1 MIAYKGFNKDL
12 TCTKGEGV
20 FQYEPGK
27 NYVEEKA
34 KCARTGFHAAT
45 NPLDVL
51 NYYNKK
57 DDRYFLVEIE
67 GDVDEDG
74 RDTRISAQSITLKR
88 ELTKE
93 QIYLLG
99 VVWITEHPLAD
110 WPNIVEKDSGNANG
124 EGSIIV
130 RGKNPK
136 AKGSIGDT
144 LFLLMDDKDGNVSQ
158 AGSYKIDGDTYKP
171 GIYYNVKGD
180 EVNEK
185 RRTE

>member
-1 MIAYKGFNKDL
+1 M
-12 TCTKGEGV
+12 
-20 FQYEPGK
+20 
-27 NYVEEKA
+27 
-34 KCARTGFHAAT
+34 
-45 NPLDVL
+45 
-51 NYYNKK
+51 
-57 DDRYFLVEIE
+57 
-67 GDVDEDG
+67 
-74 RDTRISAQSITLKR
+74 
-88 ELTKE
+88 
-93 QIYLLG
+93 
-99 VVWITEHPLAD
+99 
-110 WPNIVEKDSGNANG
+110 EKDSGDANG